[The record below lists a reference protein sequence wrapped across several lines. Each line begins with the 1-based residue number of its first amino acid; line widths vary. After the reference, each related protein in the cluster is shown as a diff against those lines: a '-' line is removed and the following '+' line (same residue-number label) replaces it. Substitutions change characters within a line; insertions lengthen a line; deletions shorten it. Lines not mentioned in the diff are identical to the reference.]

1 MFQIR
6 NYAAP
11 VKKES
16 FSRDKPHVNIG
27 TIGHVDHGK
36 TTLTAAITKGAEQW
50 TMLPQIWF
58 HCYCLFWFQKSLFI
72 PVITDTRD
80 FKIGYW
86 LLEFCWSNSHE
97 WPRQNFSLQYQY
109 NINQM
114 SDENKE
120 KYKFGDKNCMVD
132 SKENYKFDLGVKGL
146 ITCCLLL

>member
-1 MFQIR
+1 MCAISALLKLVFNSCLVVLEPLALNTADLHHELIVSISEALLTKKYFWSLLVFQIR

-58 HCYCLFWFQKSLFI
+58 HCYCLF
-72 PVITDTRD
+72 
-80 FKIGYW
+80 
-86 LLEFCWSNSHE
+86 
-97 WPRQNFSLQYQY
+97 
-109 NINQM
+109 
-114 SDENKE
+114 
-120 KYKFGDKNCMVD
+120 
-132 SKENYKFDLGVKGL
+132 
-146 ITCCLLL
+146 